1 MTPKEALKTKYV
13 GSGDNGEMLLAYTGE
28 QVEIFKNAFTELEE
42 MKREHTLTIKL
53 FNSANEKLNSL
64 ERDVKRYFE
73 LVSNI
78 LDLSQNGIEEYRVVS
93 HRLKKVG
100 KEE

>member
-42 MKREHTLTIKL
+42 LK
-53 FNSANEKLNSL
+53 
-64 ERDVKRYFE
+64 RDVKRFME
-73 LVSNI
+73 IFNISDDSMLWDEHNRLVKK
-78 LDLSQNGIEEYRVVS
+78 LS
-93 HRLKKVG
+93 KVG
-100 KEE
+100 TEE